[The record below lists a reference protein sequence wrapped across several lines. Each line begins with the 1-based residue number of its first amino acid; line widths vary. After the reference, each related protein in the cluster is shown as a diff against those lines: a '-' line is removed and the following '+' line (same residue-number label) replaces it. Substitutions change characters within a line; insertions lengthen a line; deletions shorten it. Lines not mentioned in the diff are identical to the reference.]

1 MATMYKPASQN
12 PVLLSKD
19 EQIDMW
25 ADLFAFWYL
34 YPDLF
39 LDAVRPKDPETGE
52 LMGISLDFS
61 QRMFLRSLFRFEQT
75 YHCYP
80 RGWGKTLVEVLAAY
94 TKGVLVPNYTQFM
107 TAQSLKKA
115 SDLFKQKHAE
125 IIKFFPF
132 FKNEFAKDPI
142 IKEGKVEIYFKN
154 GSFIGILPN
163 TNDAKGSRANCI
175 VGEES
180 ALMDKEVF
188 DDAIEPIVSEPYP
201 NQRSMSCRNPYV
213 LNGLHFVTTTYFAS
227 MDAFEH
233 NKNVIEDMVRLQGRI
248 AFGASWRLPVAFK
261 RGRRAEEYTTIK
273 SSVSSLFWLTNY
285 EERWVGGS
293 QNCLVPVHVLL
304 EARKI
309 QTPEME
315 CDGVHDYY
323 MGVDVARSPN
333 DNQCATS
340 ISIIKVYRDR
350 DKIANKI
357 QVVYLTNVEGT
368 MDFEEQ
374 TLIIKKLYFKFKPKA
389 IVIDANGLG
398 IGMVDMVKK
407 RTVDPVDNKVY
418 PAFDHVNWKESF
430 CSDPTAIKCVYP
442 LKAQGINDKIIA
454 NFMVVMNSIVELLV
468 EADFNA
474 MHLTKDIFNCKELC
488 YVHTDMLIEEIN
500 NLQTVETGVSKKLT
514 VEPIS
519 KKYNKDRYSSLAY
532 VLYYVATEDNIGE
545 YEKQEEVNVDLYNML
560 KGTISMPR
568 IR

>member
-1 MATMYKPASQN
+1 MATMDKPASQN
-12 PVLLSKD
+12 PVLLSKVQ
-19 EQIDMW
+19 QIDMW
-25 ADLFAFWYL
+25 ADMVAFWNW

-61 QRMFLRSLFRFEQT
+61 QRMFLRSIFRFEQT

-80 RGWGKTLVEVLAAY
+80 RGWGKTLVEVLATY
-94 TKGVLVPNYTQFM
+94 TRAVLTPNYTQFM

-125 IIKFFPF
+125 IVKFFPF

-154 GSFIGILPN
+154 GSFVGILPN

-273 SSVSSLFWLTNY
+273 SSVSPLFWLTNY

-407 RTVDPVDNKVY
+407 RTVDPVDNRVY

-442 LKAQGINDKIIA
+442 LKAQGINDKIVA
-454 NFMVVMNSIVELLV
+454 NFMVVMNSMVELLV

-474 MHLTKDIFNCKELC
+474 MHLTKDIFTCKELC

-560 KGTISMPR
+560 KGTMSMPR

>member
-1 MATMYKPASQN
+1 M
-12 PVLLSKD
+12 
-19 EQIDMW
+19 
-25 ADLFAFWYL
+25 
-34 YPDLF
+34 
-39 LDAVRPKDPETGE
+39 
-52 LMGISLDFS
+52 
-61 QRMFLRSLFRFEQT
+61 
-75 YHCYP
+75 
-80 RGWGKTLVEVLAAY
+80 LAAY
-94 TKGVLVPNYTQFM
+94 TKAVLVPNYTQFM

-125 IIKFFPF
+125 IVKFFPF
-132 FKNEFAKDPI
+132 FKSEFAKEPI

-154 GSFIGILPN
+154 GSFVGILPN

-273 SSVSSLFWLTNY
+273 SSVSPLFWLTNY

-407 RTVDPVDNKVY
+407 RTINPVDGKVY

-454 NFMVVMNSIVELLV
+454 NFMVVMNSMVELLV

-474 MHLTKDIFNCKELC
+474 MHLTKDIFTCKELC

-560 KGTISMPR
+560 KGTMSMPR